1 MGAMKRLLGDQQ
13 GMILV
18 LSLLILALLMGAG
31 VGAIISTQTDLKTSS
46 NLKTAS
52 QAFFL
57 AEAGIEWAK
66 QEVKKSGANPPNPSG
81 TTQTLSP
88 GSFTVTFSNATKES
102 QVVGYVTVTSTGTVG
117 NSTATITARVKKT
130 YEITDGAISMR
141 GADAGASFT
150 GNSFVVDGRDY
161 TTAGALVGNAKQQYG
176 ISVPNSTLDSQV
188 TGAVAGNQ
196 TDNII
201 GKGGTQPNV
210 EQSDFMPSSEMAQ
223 LADDLCSQSNAITTN
238 ISGEELDVPTGQVW
252 GTAVSPT
259 LRCINGQTTG
269 TYASTDKVEFAGNFT
284 GAGILVVKNA
294 DIQINGAWHWEGLII
309 VTGAN
314 VGFKVAG
321 GGNKDIYGSIM
332 INETST
338 DTPVEVDLQGAVNVR
353 YSSAALQNAMGLF
366 SSSQNPLQGVYDS
379 MPSSISTTYWRM
391 VSN

>member
-1 MGAMKRLLGDQQ
+1 MGAMKKLSANQQ

-57 AEAGIEWAK
+57 AEAGVEWAK
-66 QEVKKSGANPPNPSG
+66 QEVKKSAANPPNPSG
-81 TTQTLSP
+81 ATQTLSP

-188 TGAVAGNQ
+188 TSAVANNQ
-196 TDNII
+196 LNNIV
-201 GKGGTQPNV
+201 GKGGTTPNI
-210 EQSDFMPSSEMAQ
+210 EQSDFMPSSEMTQ
-223 LADDLCSQSNAITTN
+223 LADDLCAQSNAITTN

-252 GTAVSPT
+252 GTAASPT

-284 GAGILVVKNA
+284 GAGILIVKNA

-321 GGNKDIYGSIM
+321 GGTKDIYGSIM

-338 DTPVEVDLQGAVNVR
+338 DSPVEVDLQGAVNVR
-353 YSSAALQNAMGLF
+353 YSSTALQNAMGLF
-366 SSSQNPLQGVYDS
+366 DSSQNPLQGVYDS

>member
-1 MGAMKRLLGDQQ
+1 MGAMKRLLADQR

-31 VGAIISTQTDLKTSS
+31 AGAIISTQTDLKTSS

-52 QAFFL
+52 QAFYL

-81 TTQTLSP
+81 STQSLSP
-88 GSFTVTFSNATKES
+88 GSFTVSFSDSTKES
-102 QVVGYVTVTSTGTVG
+102 QVVGYVTATSTGTVG
-117 NSTATITARVKKT
+117 NSTATIIARVKKT

-150 GNSFVVDGRDY
+150 GNAFVVDGKDY
-161 TTAGALVGNAKQQYG
+161 TTAGTLVSNAKQQYG

-188 TGAVAGNQ
+188 TSAVAAMQ
-196 TDNII
+196 TDNIV
-201 GKGGTQPNV
+201 GKGGTQPNI
-210 EQSDFMPSSEMAQ
+210 EQSDFMPSSEMTQ
-223 LADDLCSQSNAITTN
+223 LADDLCSQSNAITSN
-238 ISGEELDVPTGQVW
+238 ISGAKLDVPTNQVW
-252 GTAVSPT
+252 GTALAPQ

-269 TYASTDKVEFAGNFT
+269 TYAATDKVEFAGNFT

-294 DIQINGAWHWEGLII
+294 NVEIYGAWHWEGLII

-332 INETST
+332 INETTT
-338 DTPVEVDLQGAVNVR
+338 DTPVEVDLAGAVNVR
-353 YSSAALQNAMGLF
+353 YSSAALQNALNLF

-379 MPSSISTTYWRM
+379 MPSSISTVYWRTA
-391 VSN
+391 SN